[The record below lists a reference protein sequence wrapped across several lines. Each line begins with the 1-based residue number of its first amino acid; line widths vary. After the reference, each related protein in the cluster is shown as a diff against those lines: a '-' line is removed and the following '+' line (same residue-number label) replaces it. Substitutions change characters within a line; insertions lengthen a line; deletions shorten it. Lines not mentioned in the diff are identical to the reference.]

1 MNKKNLKQY
10 LTSVTAAVALGLPF
24 LVACSDDYLDV
35 VPVNDI
41 TTIESTFEKRVD
53 AEQWLQ
59 TCYVFMTIYSAE
71 ELHNPAF
78 LGADEFC
85 AGDYMRQNEAEY
97 AEALGIGD
105 GLQGSNAPLCNVW
118 HKNRYFAAL
127 RYCNIFLDNIMHVYN
142 MGESE
147 KLLWRAEVQ
156 ALKAYF
162 YFDMMRHYGPIIL
175 VNHNIETNAT
185 NDEMQQSRRPITEV
199 VDTIVS
205 LCDQAIPYLPHR
217 FDKSNDRIAYFNK
230 EAAATVK
237 ALTLLYAASPLFN
250 GAQAFA
256 KMQNKDGEIL
266 FPTYDKERWHRAAVA
281 ADEAL
286 RIAQEGGI
294 GLRTGTLDR
303 PNALLNT
310 IGDIE
315 YSWSGG
321 MPRAPWSNNEAIMM
335 VRNSWGGKE
344 MWSAP
349 LDKMII
355 PYCQNGEVNPQSR
368 GCLSVPMSM
377 VEMFYTD
384 HGLPL
389 NEDKA
394 WMPSK
399 YAMSKEN
406 DERYRNVL
414 PMNENVLNLHRHR
427 EPRFYAMVAADRT
440 MWYRASDEYY
450 GMWDARLIQCR
461 RGEWA
466 GTLTRRIDENTPQAL
481 TGYWLKKHV
490 NPFTQFNWYCDGGNS
505 PMPHIMMRYAELL
518 LASAEAWN
526 EYLDQPDERVYGPLD
541 QIRKRAGILP
551 VRDAWTSYAK
561 SPDMCRTQSGMREII
576 HHEWNIEFAFESRR
590 FWNVRRWMTA
600 PQELNAPQYGWNILA
615 SDQDGFY
622 CNYQGPRVVWK
633 KRAFT
638 APRDYFFPIRAEEIL
653 ISGVTQ
659 NVGW

>member
-1 MNKKNLKQY
+1 MNKKNSLKY
-10 LTSVTAAVALGLPF
+10 MMSATVLLT
-24 LVACSDDYLDV
+24 CSFSLITSCDDYLDV

-71 ELHNPAF
+71 ELHSPAY
-78 LGADEFC
+78 LGADEYC
-85 AGDYMRQNEAEY
+85 AGDYMRKNEVDY

-142 MGESE
+142 MDDAE
-147 KLLWRAEVQ
+147 KKLWRAEVQ
-156 ALKAYF
+156 ALKAYY
-162 YFDMMRHYGPIIL
+162 YFDMMRRYGPIIL
-175 VNHNIETNAT
+175 VNNNIAT
-185 NDEMQQSRRPITEV
+185 SASTDEMQLARRPITEV

-205 LCDQAIPYLPHR
+205 LCDQAMDVLPHR
-217 FDKSNDRIAYFNK
+217 FRKSNDRIAYFNK

-250 GAQAFA
+250 GAQAFS
-256 KMQNKDGEIL
+256 KMTNKDGELL
-266 FPTYDKERWHRAAVA
+266 FPEYDKERWHRAAVA
-281 ADEAL
+281 ADEAI
-286 RIAQEGGI
+286 RIARQGGI
-294 GLRTGTLDR
+294 DIYSGTLNR
-303 PNALLNT
+303 PNTILNT

-315 YSWSGG
+315 YTWIGPS
-321 MPRAPWSNNEAIMM
+321 MLETWSNTEALMTIK
-335 VRNSWGGKE
+335 NSWAGNEQQGP
-344 MWSAP
+344 P
-349 LDKMII
+349 LQYMVA
-355 PYCQNGEVNPQSR
+355 PYCTTGEISNMSR
-368 GCLSVPMSM
+368 GCLSAPINM

-394 WMPSK
+394 WMPNK
-399 YAMSKEN
+399 YAISKEN
-406 DERYRNVL
+406 DERYRNVVAI
-414 PMNENVLNLHRHR
+414 NENVLNLHRHR
-427 EPRFYAMVAADRT
+427 EPRFYAMIAADRT
-440 MWYRASDEYY
+440 MWYRASDQYY
-450 GMWDARLIQCR
+450 GQWEGREIMCR

-466 GTLTRRIDENTPQAL
+466 GTSIKRIDENTPQAL
-481 TGYWLKKHV
+481 TGYWIKKNIV
-490 NPFTQFNWYCDGGNS
+490 PELDWGWYCLFSGGAPLI
-505 PMPHIMMRYAELL
+505 PMRFPDLL

-541 QIRKRAGILP
+541 LVRKRAGILP

-561 SPDMCRTQSGMREII
+561 TPNKCRTQEGMREII
-576 HHEWNIEFAFESRR
+576 HQEWNIEFAFEGRR

-600 PQELNAPQYGWNILA
+600 PLELNAPQYGWNILA
-615 SDQDGFY
+615 DDEAGFY
-622 CNYQGPRVVWK
+622 CNYEGPKVVWK

>member
-1 MNKKNLKQY
+1 MNKKNSLKY
-10 LTSVTAAVALGLPF
+10 MISAAVLL
-24 LVACSDDYLDV
+24 ACNFSLFTSCDDYLDV

-53 AEQWLQ
+53 AEQLLQ

-71 ELHNPAF
+71 QLHDPAY
-78 LGADEFC
+78 LGADEYC
-85 AGDYMRQNEAEY
+85 GGDYIRKNEADY
-97 AEALGIGD
+97 CEALGIGD

-142 MGESE
+142 MSDHE
-147 KLLWRAEVQ
+147 KKLWRAEVQ
-156 ALKAYF
+156 AVKAFY
-162 YFDMMRHYGPIIL
+162 YFDLMRRYGPIIL
-175 VNHNIETNAT
+175 VNQNIETNAS
-185 NDEMQQSRRPITEV
+185 NSEMQQARRPITEV

-205 LCDQAIPYLPHR
+205 LCDQAMEVLPHR
-217 FDKSNDRIAYFNK
+217 FEKPSDRIAYFNK
-230 EAAATVK
+230 DATAALK

-250 GAQAFA
+250 GSQAFS
-256 KMQNKDGEIL
+256 KMRNKDGELL
-266 FPTYDKERWHRAAVA
+266 FPEYDKERWHRAAVA
-281 ADEAL
+281 ADEAI
-286 RIAQEGGI
+286 RIASEGGI
-294 GLRTGTLDR
+294 MLGQGTLDR
-303 PNALLNT
+303 PNAILNT

-315 YSWSGG
+315 YTWMGKNL
-321 MPRAPWSNNEAIMM
+321 RETWNNVEALMTIKDT
-335 VRNSWGGKE
+335 WGGRE
-344 MWSAP
+344 SPFGVPFGYMTV
-349 LDKMII
+349 
-355 PYCQNGEVNPQSR
+355 PYCPSGQFNTSSR
-368 GCLSVPMSM
+368 GCLSAPMNM

-394 WMPSK
+394 WMPNK

-427 EPRFYAMVAADRT
+427 EPRFYAMIAADRT
-440 MWYRASDEYY
+440 MWYRASDEYW
-450 GMWDARLIQCR
+450 GMWDGLLIQCR

-466 GTLTRRIDENTPQAL
+466 GTLVRRIDENTPQCL
-481 TGYWLKKHV
+481 TGYWIKKFLYPEHS
-490 NPFTQFNWYCDGGNS
+490 WSMYCWDTGAT
-505 PMPHIMMRYAELL
+505 PLITMRFADLL

-526 EYLDQPDERVYGPLD
+526 EYLDTPDERVYGPLD
-541 QIRKRAGILP
+541 MIRKRAGILP

-561 SPDMCRTQSGMREII
+561 TPDKCRTQAGMREII
-576 HHEWNIEFAFESRR
+576 HQEWNIEFAFEGRR

-615 SDQDGFY
+615 SDEAGFY
-622 CNYQGPRVVWK
+622 CNYEGPKVVWK
-633 KRAFT
+633 KRSFT

-653 ISGVTQ
+653 VSGVTQ